1 MSPLG
6 DYKFQ
11 QFETLG
17 RKIKEKKA
25 TDLKRSNVKSQKKES
40 DLFFQ
45 PDKKSNFWVDRKV
58 FCIIL
63 NDSGSKKRATW
74 QVSLGSNYQ
83 MAIQK
88 RNNM

>member
-17 RKIKEKKA
+17 RKIKEKK
-25 TDLKRSNVKSQKKES
+25 SNRPKKSQKKES

-45 PDKKSNFWVDRKV
+45 PDKKSNF
-58 FCIIL
+58 
-63 NDSGSKKRATW
+63 
-74 QVSLGSNYQ
+74 
-83 MAIQK
+83 
-88 RNNM
+88 

>member
-17 RKIKEKKA
+17 RKINKKKP

-45 PDKKSNFWVDRKV
+45 PDKKSNF
-58 FCIIL
+58 
-63 NDSGSKKRATW
+63 
-74 QVSLGSNYQ
+74 
-83 MAIQK
+83 
-88 RNNM
+88 